1 MTVKDLL
8 SITGGNANFV
18 IQGTTEKDKIIQVA
32 YGKVDEIK
40 FPLVPYGKYDIEHVS
55 VDENT
60 LYIVLDS
67 AINFAEINT
76 EMTCITH
83 NNFVGYLGIQERKGM
98 LMTDKQFT
106 RRLAKL
112 NTALWDCI
120 GEAETLC
127 DEAKN
132 RNIDENMKDLFAQ
145 YNNEGA
151 VDCDIHNATLSEVSY
166 LIKKMM
172 T

>member
-8 SITGGNANFV
+8 TITGGNTNFV
-18 IQGTTEKDKIIQVA
+18 IQGTTEKDKIVQVA

-83 NNFVGYLGIQERKGM
+83 NNFVGYLKI
-98 LMTDKQFT
+98 
-106 RRLAKL
+106 
-112 NTALWDCI
+112 
-120 GEAETLC
+120 
-127 DEAKN
+127 
-132 RNIDENMKDLFAQ
+132 
-145 YNNEGA
+145 
-151 VDCDIHNATLSEVSY
+151 
-166 LIKKMM
+166 
-172 T
+172 